1 MRSAP
6 RGVACQPRSLL
17 PALWRLETGIQAIQ
31 LSPCTPYSVLSTELR
46 RPISRRFPA
55 CSGPVPLSR
64 SQSFPTPVSR
74 VSKSPT
80 SRLRSFEH
88 SLLLHATTAH
98 AFRLRSLAQIMCRS
112 PEALAL
118 GAAGIACR
126 RRYHCPERGCL
137 VNRSR
142 DCSRLGAR
150 GHFMPRVA
158 ITAPSSAAFSL
169 ASLRFGA
176 SRRDAHASMCA
187 VGRIRCALKQHR
199 ARGRVQAGLVMT
211 G

>member
-1 MRSAP
+1 M
-6 RGVACQPRSLL
+6 
-17 PALWRLETGIQAIQ
+17 
-31 LSPCTPYSVLSTELR
+31 LSTGLR
-46 RPISRRFPA
+46 RPTSRRFPA

-118 GAAGIACR
+118 GAAVIHA
-126 RRYHCPERGCL
+126 
-137 VNRSR
+137 
-142 DCSRLGAR
+142 GA
-150 GHFMPRVA
+150 A
-158 ITAPSSAAFSL
+158 ITAPNAGALLTGLATAVASVPAGISCP
-169 ASLRFGA
+169 ASLSLPLRRLRSLLPRYA
-176 SRRDAHASMCA
+176 SAPAGETHTLACA
-187 VGRIRCALKQHR
+187 RS
-199 ARGRVQAGLVMT
+199 AGSGVR
-211 G
+211 